1 MDKAVS
7 QRTPSRVLPLTT
19 KPVKKFSPC
28 KSVHNSSKYSVRH
41 ILSVF
46 ITIFTRNKA
55 IKSTFKDGKL
65 FLSSFLGKQ
74 YSKGK

>member
-7 QRTPSRVLPLTT
+7 QRTPSRVVPLITN
-19 KPVKKFSPC
+19 PVKKSAPC
-28 KSVHNSSKYSVRH
+28 KSVYNSSQYSVRD

-46 ITIFTRNKA
+46 ITISTGNKE
-55 IKSTFKDGKL
+55 IKSTFNDGKL

-74 YSKGK
+74 YSKGN